1 MVTFK
6 DERIA
11 TIVFCCKQG
20 ATISHFEREKQA
32 QSFSIKRPILPMA
45 ANPYSE
51 VHRLSGCNV
60 SLMIQAIPC
69 VSKTALKIYKE

>member
-32 QSFSIKRPILPMA
+32 QSFSIKKAYIANGCKPIFRSSQAVRMQRFFDDTG
-45 ANPYSE
+45 YSLRIE
-51 VHRLSGCNV
+51 NRIKDL
-60 SLMIQAIPC
+60 
-69 VSKTALKIYKE
+69 